1 MKPIQSY
8 PPDEALLALESQ
20 SIGLASS
27 VAAERLARLGRNEL
41 PAAKQTSMIMRF
53 VRQFT
58 HFFALLLWFAAALCF
73 AAHVVNP
80 ESDMLPIGIAIVLVV
95 VVNGIFS
102 FVQEFRTEKTLETMK
117 RLLPAKAK
125 ALRDGVVI
133 DLEATELVVG
143 DIVLLNEGDK
153 LPADVRIIT
162 SEELS
167 LNASILTG
175 ESMPVPLTEQAS
187 LKPSLQEADNV
198 AFSGTYIVSGRGT
211 AVVFAT
217 GANTEYGKIAR
228 STASVQ
234 KGIGHIEQEI
244 AYVSRVISFLALGM
258 GLVFFLLGNMKGM
271 NIWANCVFAIGII
284 VANVPEGLLPTVTM
298 ALALGAKRMA
308 NVQFLVKKL
317 DVIENLGSVTV
328 IATDKTGTI
337 TENKMEVKKVVSGG
351 EVIDVTQVP
360 DAASERTLTLCNNV
374 STGSE
379 DPTDKAIYRYLE
391 SFGEVAPL
399 RAAYTRVHEFVFDY
413 TLKRTTTVDTHT
425 DKQGTSV
432 VYSCKGAFESVVNAC
447 SQMQVRNGTKT
458 LDSALRTRLTKQHDS
473 LARQGYRVIAFAQ
486 KTTTEVTQNR
496 AEAEVDLI
504 FTGMIALIDPP
515 REGVKEAIQS
525 CAAAGV
531 RVMMVTGDNPLTAAA
546 IAEQVGILGASNP
559 NKHTHRNVFT
569 GEQFLALNDKQR
581 ATVLSQNAVI
591 ARATPDH
598 KLRLVEALKAMG
610 EIVAV
615 TGDGVN
621 DTPALKKADVGI
633 AMGSGTDIA
642 REVAD
647 AIILDDHFAT
657 IVSGIQEGRTC
668 FDNIKK
674 FITYI
679 MASNMAELVPFIAFF
694 VGGMPLALT
703 VPMVLAVDVGT
714 DLIPALA
721 LGAEGSEAGVMTRPP
736 RSINARL
743 LTMDVFLRAYGFLGL
758 LESLFSMGLF
768 LWYLSTHGIE
778 WTKALSLNNLSNNI
792 DYKAAMTLAFAAI
805 VFGQIGAGLA
815 ARSNRESLWS
825 VGLFSNAFYLWGVAY
840 ELTLLT
846 AIVTVPFLQHL
857 FGTALFETWYLLY
870 LAPLP
875 LLIILAEEARKYYVR
890 RRLPA

>member
-1 MKPIQSY
+1 M
-8 PPDEALLALESQ
+8 
-20 SIGLASS
+20 
-27 VAAERLARLGRNEL
+27 
-41 PAAKQTSMIMRF
+41 
-53 VRQFT
+53 
-58 HFFALLLWFAAALCF
+58 
-73 AAHVVNP
+73 
-80 ESDMLPIGIAIVLVV
+80 
-95 VVNGIFS
+95 
-102 FVQEFRTEKTLETMK
+102 
-117 RLLPAKAK
+117 
-125 ALRDGVVI
+125 
-133 DLEATELVVG
+133 
-143 DIVLLNEGDK
+143 
-153 LPADVRIIT
+153 
-162 SEELS
+162 
-167 LNASILTG
+167 
-175 ESMPVPLTEQAS
+175 
-187 LKPSLQEADNV
+187 
-198 AFSGTYIVSGRGT
+198 
-211 AVVFAT
+211 
-217 GANTEYGKIAR
+217 
-228 STASVQ
+228 
-234 KGIGHIEQEI
+234 
-244 AYVSRVISFLALGM
+244 
-258 GLVFFLLGNMKGM
+258 
-271 NIWANCVFAIGII
+271 
-284 VANVPEGLLPTVTM
+284 
-298 ALALGAKRMA
+298 
-308 NVQFLVKKL
+308 
-317 DVIENLGSVTV
+317 
-328 IATDKTGTI
+328 
-337 TENKMEVKKVVSGG
+337 
-351 EVIDVTQVP
+351 
-360 DAASERTLTLCNNV
+360 
-374 STGSE
+374 
-379 DPTDKAIYRYLE
+379 
-391 SFGEVAPL
+391 
-399 RAAYTRVHEFVFDY
+399 
-413 TLKRTTTVDTHT
+413 
-425 DKQGTSV
+425 
-432 VYSCKGAFESVVNAC
+432 
-447 SQMQVRNGTKT
+447 
-458 LDSALRTRLTKQHDS
+458 
-473 LARQGYRVIAFAQ
+473 
-486 KTTTEVTQNR
+486 
-496 AEAEVDLI
+496 
-504 FTGMIALIDPP
+504 
-515 REGVKEAIQS
+515 
-525 CAAAGV
+525 
-531 RVMMVTGDNPLTAAA
+531 
-546 IAEQVGILGASNP
+546 
-559 NKHTHRNVFT
+559 
-569 GEQFLALNDKQR
+569 NDKQR